1 MVEYFLE
8 HSRYLN
14 IAGII
19 LVLLCAWF
27 FSRNKGRI
35 SLWVVVNGLVLQVLL
50 AFITLKTS
58 LGQTCV
64 TALAQGITKLYLYAE
79 DGSRF
84 LFGALANVQ
93 EPWGFVFAFRVLP
106 VVIFF
111 GAFIAILMHYRIIQ
125 FLSLPINFV
134 LYRFLG
140 TSAAETLC
148 SVANCFLSQTEAPLL
163 IRHYLPTMTQ
173 SEILTVMISGMGTIS
188 GPLFAVYAA
197 MGVPLIYLLSASV
210 MAVPATIMIAKILLP
225 ETSKPDTARGLY
237 TPTQDEDH
245 TIFDAIAIGTQD
257 GLRLALAVGAMLI
270 ASVALISCAN
280 GILGWVSFA
289 LQSVTDFAGLGWKI
303 PSLSLQS
310 IFGFAF
316 APIGWLLGLEG
327 DEVFRAGELLGI
339 KVAINEMM
347 AYIAMVGT
355 KLSGRAVALLTF
367 ALCGFAN
374 FSSIG
379 LQIAGIGALAPEQRK
394 TIARLGLRAVLGSTL
409 ANLLSAFI
417 AGLMI

>member
-1 MVEYFLE
+1 
-8 HSRYLN
+8 
-14 IAGII
+14 
-19 LVLLCAWF
+19 
-27 FSRNKGRI
+27 
-35 SLWVVVNGLVLQVLL
+35 
-50 AFITLKTS
+50 
-58 LGQTCV
+58 
-64 TALAQGITKLYLYAE
+64 
-79 DGSRF
+79 
-84 LFGALANVQ
+84 
-93 EPWGFVFAFRVLP
+93 
-106 VVIFF
+106 
-111 GAFIAILMHYRIIQ
+111 
-125 FLSLPINFV
+125 
-134 LYRFLG
+134 
-140 TSAAETLC
+140 
-148 SVANCFLSQTEAPLL
+148 
-163 IRHYLPTMTQ
+163 
-173 SEILTVMISGMGTIS
+173 MISGMGTIS

>member
-1 MVEYFLE
+1 M
-8 HSRYLN
+8 
-14 IAGII
+14 
-19 LVLLCAWF
+19 
-27 FSRNKGRI
+27 
-35 SLWVVVNGLVLQVLL
+35 
-50 AFITLKTS
+50 
-58 LGQTCV
+58 
-64 TALAQGITKLYLYAE
+64 
-79 DGSRF
+79 
-84 LFGALANVQ
+84 
-93 EPWGFVFAFRVLP
+93 
-106 VVIFF
+106 
-111 GAFIAILMHYRIIQ
+111 
-125 FLSLPINFV
+125 
-134 LYRFLG
+134 
-140 TSAAETLC
+140 
-148 SVANCFLSQTEAPLL
+148 
-163 IRHYLPTMTQ
+163 
-173 SEILTVMISGMGTIS
+173 
-188 GPLFAVYAA
+188 
-197 MGVPLIYLLSASV
+197 
-210 MAVPATIMIAKILLP
+210 LP

-339 KVAINEMM
+339 KVAINEII
-347 AYIAMVGT
+347 AHTAMVGT
-355 KLSGRAVALLTF
+355 KSCEAGQLHYLLSPCAGS
-367 ALCGFAN
+367 AN